1 MARFPKKED
10 GAKFAFDFEGVVY
23 NLTCKLTGKSFNGI
37 PSLAW
42 YHDNGE
48 QANRSI
54 NGKITF
60 IIPSETA
67 SEQTTVVPH
76 ASIRVVEQ
84 YDEAENLEQYVYERA
99 WNIAHRRHPTMD
111 TKMDVFGMIVNS
123 IVVRLISLK
132 V

>member
-60 IIPSETA
+60 IIPSET
-67 SEQTTVVPH
+67 SETQTRKLPEVDG
-76 ASIRVVEQ
+76 SIAIKYEDARVI
-84 YDEAENLEQYVYERA
+84 EQYVWELA
-99 WNIAHRRHPTMD
+99 WNICKNRYPTMD
-111 TKMDVFGMIVNS
+111 TKMDVFGMIVNA
-123 IVVRLISLK
+123 VVTRLISLK